1 MAIMAIMDRL
11 EQRNDGAPLG
21 IGLLDRIGL
30 GWELWRRGGR
40 ALRALADPHTCQWRH
55 LAYASLPITEESPE
69 ASTLM
74 IEGCCLCPAVRSEVV
89 AGRWVPDAFGKLA
102 RVGGLASPAPTFPT
116 LATAGAARGR
126 A

>member
-1 MAIMAIMDRL
+1 MAVVDRL

-21 IGLLDRIGL
+21 IDLLDRIGR
-30 GWELWRRGGR
+30 GWEFWRGGGR
-40 ALRALADPHTCQWRH
+40 APQAFADPHTCQWGP
-55 LAYASLPITEESPE
+55 LAYVSLAITEESPE

-74 IEGCCLCPAVRSEVV
+74 IEGCCLCPTVRSGVV
-89 AGRWVPDAFGKLA
+89 AGRWVSGAFGQLV